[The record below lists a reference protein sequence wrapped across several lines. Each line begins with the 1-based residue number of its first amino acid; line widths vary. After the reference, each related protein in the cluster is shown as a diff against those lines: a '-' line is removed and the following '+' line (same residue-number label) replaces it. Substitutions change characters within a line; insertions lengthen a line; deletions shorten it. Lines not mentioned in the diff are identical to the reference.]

1 MPDVY
6 KKIVLFNI
14 YAEQKKGYTFSKKIK
29 TAECISVDGCSQCTA
44 ST

>member
-14 YAEQKKGYTFSKKIK
+14 YAEQKKGYTSSKKIK